1 MENDEEGN
9 RDGNEADEVRVWLV
23 ERAYSEEVQNMLELV
38 YATADGSRMLH
49 LQKMLSSPHQADT
62 ITAARDIEDE
72 KLEPVRDD
80 GTAERYAREA
90 ERMQEKYEPDET
102 V

>member
-1 MENDEEGN
+1 MDTEGKDTEDETK
-9 RDGNEADEVRVWLV
+9 VWLV

-38 YATADGSRMLH
+38 YATPDGERHLH

-62 ITAARDIEDE
+62 ITAARDVSEE
-72 KLEPVRDD
+72 KLEPVRDEEEV
-80 GTAERYAREA
+80 ERYAREA
-90 ERMQEKYEPDET
+90 ERMREKYEPDET

>member
-1 MENDEEGN
+1 MSET
-9 RDGNEADEVRVWLV
+9 RVWLV

-38 YATADGSRMLH
+38 YATEDGERKLH
-49 LQKMLSSPHQADT
+49 LQKMLSTPRQADEV
-62 ITAARDIEDE
+62 TAARDVDGE

-80 GTAERYAREA
+80 EDVERYVREV
-90 ERMQEKYEPDET
+90 ERMREEYDADEA

>member
-1 MENDEEGN
+1 MSDDET
-9 RDGNEADEVRVWLV
+9 RVWLV

-38 YATADGSRMLH
+38 YATPNGERHLR
-49 LQKMLSSPHQADT
+49 LQKMLSSPHQADS
-62 ITAARDIEDE
+62 ITAAREVADE

-80 GTAERYAREA
+80 GTSERYAREA
-90 ERMQEKYEPDET
+90 ERMREGYEPDET

>member
-1 MENDEEGN
+1 MAEDEK
-9 RDGNEADEVRVWLV
+9 RVWLV
-23 ERAYSEEVQNMLELV
+23 ERAYSEEVQNMLKLV
-38 YATADGSRMLH
+38 YATPDGERRLH

-62 ITAARDIEDE
+62 ITAARDVPDE

-80 GTAERYAREA
+80 EDAERYAREA
-90 ERMQEKYEPDET
+90 DRMRGEYEPDET

>member
-1 MENDEEGN
+1 MDVEDKDET
-9 RDGNEADEVRVWLV
+9 RVWLV

-38 YATADGSRMLH
+38 YATSDGERHLH

-62 ITAARDIEDE
+62 ITAARDVPEE
-72 KLEPVRDD
+72 KLEPVRDEED
-80 GTAERYAREA
+80 AERYEREA
-90 ERMQEKYEPDET
+90 ERMREKHEPDDR

>member
-1 MENDEEGN
+1 METDE
-9 RDGNEADEVRVWLV
+9 DGSQDDKGAEEVRVWLV

-62 ITAARDIEDE
+62 ITAARDVSNE
-72 KLEPVRDD
+72 KLEPVRDED
-80 GTAERYAREA
+80 DAERYAREA
-90 ERMQEKYEPDET
+90 ERMREKYDPGET

>member
-1 MENDEEGN
+1 METEDENGAE
-9 RDGNEADEVRVWLV
+9 DERVRVWLV

-38 YATADGSRMLH
+38 YATPDGSRVLH

-62 ITAARDIEDE
+62 ITAARDVPEE
-72 KLEPVRDD
+72 KLEPVRGEED
-80 GTAERYAREA
+80 AERYAREA
-90 ERMQEKYEPDET
+90 ERMSEKYDPDET

>member
-1 MENDEEGN
+1 
-9 RDGNEADEVRVWLV
+9 
-23 ERAYSEEVQNMLELV
+23 MLELV
-38 YATADGSRMLH
+38 YATPDGERHLR

-62 ITAARDIEDE
+62 ITAARDVPDD

-80 GTAERYAREA
+80 ETRARYAREA
-90 ERMQEKYEPDET
+90 ERMREEYEPDET

>member
-1 MENDEEGN
+1 MDTEE
-9 RDGNEADEVRVWLV
+9 DTDEVRVWLV

-38 YATADGSRMLH
+38 YATPDGSRMLH

-62 ITAARDIEDE
+62 ITAARDVPDE
-72 KLEPVRDD
+72 KLEPVREEEE
-80 GTAERYAREA
+80 AERYAREA
-90 ERMQEKYEPDET
+90 DRMREKYEPDER

>member
-1 MENDEEGN
+1 MDTQEDTE
-9 RDGNEADEVRVWLV
+9 EVRVWLV

-38 YATADGSRMLH
+38 YATPDGSRMLH

-62 ITAARDIEDE
+62 ITAARDIPDE
-72 KLEPVRDD
+72 KLEPVREKEE
-80 GTAERYAREA
+80 AERYAREA
-90 ERMQEKYEPDET
+90 DRMREKYEPGER

>member
-1 MENDEEGN
+1 MSDDET
-9 RDGNEADEVRVWLV
+9 RVWLV

-38 YATADGSRMLH
+38 YATPDGDRHLR
-49 LQKMLSSPHQADT
+49 LQKMLSSPHQADS
-62 ITAARDIEDE
+62 ITAARDVEDG

-80 GTAERYAREA
+80 ETGDRYAREA
-90 ERMQEKYEPDET
+90 ERMRDEYEPDET

>member
-1 MENDEEGN
+1 MS
-9 RDGNEADEVRVWLV
+9 DGEKTTVWLV

-38 YATADGSRMLH
+38 YATPDGGCRLH

-62 ITAARDIEDE
+62 ITAARTVEAE
-72 KLEPVRDD
+72 KLEPVRDE
-80 GTAERYAREA
+80 GTKKRYAREA
-90 ERMQEKYEPDET
+90 DRMKEDYEPDET